1 MRWVAAKY
9 KNEDFLEQVSQRKDL
24 RDFVHLWWLGQ
35 SGYLLQWNGI
45 HVLIDPYLSDSLTKK
60 YEGSSRPHIRMCEK
74 VIDPARLSFI
84 DIVSSSH
91 NHTDHFD
98 GETLIPIIEANPG
111 ISFIIPEANREFVCH
126 RINMPLSFPTGL
138 NDGQTADIKGIRF
151 TGVPASHN
159 ELERDEQGRCRYMG
173 YVIDI
178 GGKKIYHSG
187 DTLLFPGMAELLQPF
202 NIDLAI
208 LPVNGND
215 PSRGVAGNLDGNEAA
230 WLAKS
235 IHAKLTIPCHYD
247 MFTFNTADVSVFISA
262 CEQNGTNYKILQ
274 LGDSLTL

>member
-9 KNEDFLEQVSQRKDL
+9 KNEDFLEQVSLRKDL

-45 HVLIDPYLSDSLTKK
+45 HVLMDPYLSDSLTKK

-84 DIVSSSH
+84 DIITSSH
-91 NHTDHFD
+91 NHTDHLD

-159 ELERDEQGRCRYMG
+159 EMERDEEGRCRYMG

-187 DTLLFPGMAELLQPF
+187 DTLLFPGMVELLQPF

-208 LPVNGND
+208 LPINGND
-215 PSRGVAGNLDGNEAA
+215 PSRGVAGNLDGDEAA
-230 WLAKS
+230 YLAKS
-235 IHAKLTIPCHYD
+235 IRAKLTIPCHYD
-247 MFTFNTADVSVFISA
+247 MFTFNTADVSAFISA

-274 LGDSLTL
+274 IGDSLTL